1 MSCCAHLCGVAPRGA
16 NRRHISP
23 GLPTCGHDSWAR
35 SPWCAQPTPV
45 YGAQARHVRKHDAQP
60 DHDRAAWYGKHIRGL
75 FVLGM
80 VVGQRVE
87 QDLELVEISQ
97 LNRQLRSDLR
107 VRNEL
112 KEGLQCLLE
121 VLNREPFNCG
131 WCEIRR
137 MQGARRHRR
146 DSATVR
152 SIGSTRNCRHARHKQ
167 AAVRLDAARSVVTGA
182 PAGCVAPIYFPTWPQ
197 ISHLTPCT
205 WLWPQTSHI
214 GSLSRFARAF
224 VSAVQNVPIMSDE
237 ECEFA
242 SRFRRVLVNWLLQST
257 LPGMVR
263 HA

>member
-1 MSCCAHLCGVAPRGA
+1 MSPVVHTCAGVAPRGA

-23 GLPTCGHDSWAR
+23 GLPTCGHDSWAQ
-35 SPWCAQPTPV
+35 SSWCAQPTPIN
-45 YGAQARHVRKHDAQP
+45 GAQARHGRQHDAQP

-137 MQGARRHRR
+137 MQWARRHRR

-167 AAVRLDAARSVVTGA
+167 AAVRYYCK
-182 PAGCVAPIYFPTWPQ
+182 AGCDRSTSGLCCTYILSNVAADVALDSLHVVVAADVAYRVSFAFRESLR
-197 ISHLTPCT
+197 IS
-205 WLWPQTSHI
+205 
-214 GSLSRFARAF
+214 RAER
-224 VSAVQNVPIMSDE
+224 AVQ
-237 ECEFA
+237 
-242 SRFRRVLVNWLLQST
+242 R
-257 LPGMVR
+257 
-263 HA
+263 